1 MLAVVLSVV
10 GVFTVTGQG
19 VASLLE
25 GRTPGQALTDLTND
39 IHYARRTAADKKV
52 PITVCQS
59 EDAHSCANN
68 GHWEA
73 GWLLFED
80 LDRDSVRDS
89 NERILRSQG
98 RVSGATIRAK
108 AGNASRVFA
117 SIEFTR
123 FGLPK
128 DVRGTSLNGTLQVCD
143 HGDSTSKVGLKITSV
158 GSTYA
163 TKNTSYDCV

>member
-1 MLAVVLSVV
+1 MSQNTAQPGDCARSWLGSCAIPGETDSVQGCFEMAKRNRIKLGMLAVVLSVV

-19 VASLLE
+19 VASLLD

-39 IHYARRTAADKKV
+39 IYYARRTAADKKV

-80 LDRDSVRDS
+80 LD
-89 NERILRSQG
+89 L
-98 RVSGATIRAK
+98 
-108 AGNASRVFA
+108 
-117 SIEFTR
+117 
-123 FGLPK
+123 
-128 DVRGTSLNGTLQVCD
+128 SLI
-143 HGDSTSKVGLKITSV
+143 HI
-158 GSTYA
+158 
-163 TKNTSYDCV
+163 